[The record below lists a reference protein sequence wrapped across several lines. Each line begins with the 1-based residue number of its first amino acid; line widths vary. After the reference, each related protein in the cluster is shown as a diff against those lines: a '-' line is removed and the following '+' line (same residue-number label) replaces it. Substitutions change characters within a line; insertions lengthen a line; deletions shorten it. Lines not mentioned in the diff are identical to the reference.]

1 MAKKTETQEVIEKI
15 YEYTLE
21 EIMGDRFGRYSKYI
35 IQDRAI
41 PDVRDGLKPVQRRI
55 LYGMYRGHHTYDKP
69 YVKSA
74 RSVGDIMGKYHPHGD
89 SSIYDAMV
97 RMSQWWKQSTP
108 YIDMHGNNGSMD
120 GDSPAAMRYTEARL
134 SKISNELLEDIDKET
149 IVWAPN
155 FDDSEIEPTV
165 LPARFPNLIVNGAT
179 GISAGYATNIPPH
192 NLGEIIDAT
201 IKRIDSPNCY
211 LDTIMEIVKG
221 PDFPTGGIVEGISGI
236 RSAYETGRGKIIIKA
251 KTSFEEEKGKV
262 ILAISE
268 IPFEVNKALLVR
280 KIDEIRIDK
289 KIDGILEVRDESDK
303 DGLRIAVDIKKDAN
317 RELILNYLLKNTDL
331 QVSYN
336 FNMIVIDHRRPR
348 QLGLLAILDSY
359 IEFKKEVIIKRT
371 NYDLSMA
378 KARLHIV
385 EGLIKCLSILDEVIR
400 VIRASKNKIDAK
412 ENLVK
417 EFDFTKEQAE
427 AIVML
432 QLYKLT
438 NTDVTELEKELA
450 SLTVTVTGL
459 EEILASE
466 DKLKIVMKEELRRV
480 KKEYAVNRKTEIK
493 DEITEIKI
501 DTTVMIPKE
510 DVLVMVTK
518 DGYIKRT
525 SWRSYQ
531 ASQEEATLKDNDYIL
546 GLYELNTLDTL
557 LLFTNLGNYLYVPV
571 HTIYD
576 MKWKEMGKHISNLI
590 KLEENEEVI
599 SVIPVTDF
607 NTNKDI
613 TIATKNGMI
622 KRSLMKDFQVSR
634 YSKPIQ
640 CMKLKDDDKVIDAYV
655 NYHNDIFVA
664 TSGNYG
670 LWFDKSEIPVVG
682 IKASGVK
689 AIKLKDDVVVSSF
702 NFNPDNQ
709 ELFLLV
715 TDKGTGKRVK
725 IQEFEKSARAHRGLL
740 LLREVKTNPYHTV
753 KVFITTSKEHIG
765 IKTPDINLLKA
776 SEFPIMDRYSTGSTI
791 SKHTIYDS
799 YKVAELLTK
808 DNLENNST
816 NENDDTNIDSS
827 DSSISISDST
837 NIENSIQEISDA
849 SDITEKIL
857 MDTKEEVVKEEKKE
871 KPKKETSKVSLQE
884 IDDRLMTIDDFLG
897 DF

>member
-251 KTSFEEEKGKV
+251 KTSFEEEKGKA

-400 VIRASKNKIDAK
+400 VIRASKNKVDAK

-655 NYHNDIFVA
+655 NYYDDIFVA

-791 SKHTIYDS
+791 SKHAIYDS

-808 DNLENNST
+808 DNLESNST
-816 NENDDTNIDSS
+816 NGNDDTNIDSS

-837 NIENSIQEISDA
+837 NIESSIQEISDA

>member
-1 MAKKTETQEVIEKI
+1 MAKKAETKEIIEKI
-15 YEYTLE
+15 YNYTLE
-21 EIMGDRFGRYSKYI
+21 EIMGDRFGKYSKYI

-55 LYGMYRGHHTYDKP
+55 LYGMYRGRHTYDKP

-149 IVWAPN
+149 IIWAPN

-211 LDTIMEIVKG
+211 LDTIMDIVKG
-221 PDFPTGGIVEGISGI
+221 PDFPTGGIVEGIDGI
-236 RSAYETGRGKIIIKA
+236 RSAYETGRGKIIVKSRC
-251 KTSFEEEKGKV
+251 SFEEDKNKTV
-262 ILAISE
+262 LAISE

-289 KIDGILEVRDESDK
+289 KIDGILEVRDESDR
-303 DGLRIAVDIKKDAN
+303 DGLRIAIDIKKDAN

-336 FNMIVIDHRRPR
+336 FNMIVIDHRRPK

-359 IEFKKEVIIKRT
+359 IEFKKEVITKRT
-371 NYDLSMA
+371 EYDLNTA
-378 KARLHIV
+378 QARLHIV

-400 VIRASKNKIDAK
+400 VIRASKNKSDAK
-412 ENLVK
+412 DNLVK
-417 EFDFTKEQAE
+417 EFDFTPLQAE

-438 NTDVTELEKELA
+438 NTDVTELEAELE
-450 SLTVTVTGL
+450 SLRKIVSEL
-459 EEILASE
+459 ESILSSD
-466 DKLKIVMKEELRRV
+466 DKLKAVMKDELRRV
-480 KKEYAVNRKTEIK
+480 KKEYAVERRTDIK
-493 DEITEIKI
+493 DEITDIKI

-531 ASQEEATLKDNDYIL
+531 ASTDEAMLKDNDYIL
-546 GLYELNTLDTL
+546 GLYELNTLDTV

-571 HTIYD
+571 HTIFD
-576 MKWKEMGKHISNLI
+576 IKWKDIGKHISNLI
-590 KLEENEEVI
+590 KLEEMEEIV
-599 SVIPVTDF
+599 SVIPVCNFDD
-607 NTNKDI
+607 KLDI
-613 TIATKNGMI
+613 AIATKNGMI
-622 KRSLMKDFQVSR
+622 KRTPLKEFQVSR

-640 CMKLKDDDKVIDAYV
+640 CMKLKDDDSVINAFITL
-655 NYHNDIFVA
+655 NNDIFIA
-664 TSGNYG
+664 TNSNYG
-670 LWFDKSEIPVVG
+670 LWFDKEEIPVVG
-682 IKASGVK
+682 VKASGVK
-689 AIKLKDDVVVSSF
+689 AIKLKDDVVVSAC
-702 NFNPDNQ
+702 NFDSNKD
-709 ELFLLV
+709 EYLLV
-715 TDKGTGKRVK
+715 ITDKGTGKRVK
-725 IQEFEKSARAHRGLL
+725 ITEFEKSLRAHRGLL

-753 KVFITTSKEHIG
+753 RTFLTTGRDHVG
-765 IKTPDINLLKA
+765 IKTPDINLLKT

-791 SKHTIYDS
+791 SKHNVIDAF
-799 YKVAELLTK
+799 KVVELLTK
-808 DNLENNST
+808 NNLTNTDDNNNDNSYELFDNG
-816 NENDDTNIDSS
+816 NEN
-827 DSSISISDST
+827 ISTDH
-837 NIENSIQEISDA
+837 IEKDEVVEITS
-849 SDITEKIL
+849 KIL
-857 MDTKEEVVKEEKKE
+857 NDTLEEKKE
-871 KPKKETSKVSLQE
+871 EKPLKKEEKQSTTNKVSLKE

>member
-400 VIRASKNKIDAK
+400 VIRASKNKVDAK

-531 ASQEEATLKDNDYIL
+531 ASQEEAALKDNDYIL

-590 KLEENEEVI
+590 KLEENEEII
-599 SVIPVTDF
+599 SVIPVIDF
-607 NTNKDI
+607 NTDKDI
-613 TIATKNGMI
+613 TISTKNGMI
-622 KRSLMKDFQVSR
+622 KRSLVKDFQVSR

-640 CMKLKDDDKVIDAYV
+640 CMKLKDDDKVIDAYI

-709 ELFLLV
+709 EFFLLV

-740 LLREVKTNPYHTV
+740 LLREVKTNPYHTI

-816 NENDDTNIDSS
+816 NGNDDTNIDSS
-827 DSSISISDST
+827 DSSISTSDST
-837 NIENSIQEISDA
+837 NIESSIQEISDA

>member
-221 PDFPTGGIVEGISGI
+221 PDFPTGGLVEGISGI

-251 KTSFEEEKGKV
+251 KTSFEEEKGKA

-400 VIRASKNKIDAK
+400 VIRASKNKVDAK

-655 NYHNDIFVA
+655 NYYDDIFVA

-808 DNLENNST
+808 DNLESNST

-837 NIENSIQEISDA
+837 NIESSIQEISDA